1 MSRKILIGS
10 AILTVISIIGLIIYV
25 NIGVELPSDT
35 DQVVT
40 VILANDD
47 LPEFFKGKTG
57 FAKNGDVT
65 IWYEVMG
72 DLDPTR
78 ETILLVRGSS
88 APALKWNSN
97 FYQPFIDSGY
107 QVIRYDNRGVG
118 ESSWIADW
126 SKDNSYSLE
135 YMAEDG
141 MAVLDAAGVEKAH
154 LIGKSM
160 GGMIAQRMAISHDDR
175 VLSLTS
181 IMSSGYGQDETLPS
195 ISIEFK
201 SNAFKLIL
209 KYQLINPNEANSM
222 KFAVGIS
229 QLMKGD
235 CPYELDTKLIA
246 QKALYSVR
254 KWGRGNPK
262 VVEQHAQAII
272 NSGSRL
278 EELKNLSLPT
288 LVIHGKSDPI
298 VRFEHGQKCA
308 ALIPNA
314 DTLFIAGMGHDLP
327 QIYMDQFHKAI
338 FKNMNTVNR

>member
-1 MSRKILIGS
+1 MSRKILNGS
-10 AILTVISIIGLIIYV
+10 FILTVISIIGFIIYV
-25 NIGVELPSDT
+25 NTGVKLPSDT
-35 DQVVT
+35 NKVVKE
-40 VILANDD
+40 ILAKDD
-47 LPEFFKGKTG
+47 VEKFFKGKTG
-57 FAKNGDVT
+57 FAKNGDVN

-72 DLDPTR
+72 DMDSSTA
-78 ETILLVRGSS
+78 TILLVRGSS

-135 YMAEDG
+135 DMAEDG

-154 LIGKSM
+154 VIGKSM

-181 IMSSGYGQDETLPS
+181 IMSSGYGKDETLPS
-195 ISIEFK
+195 TSIEFK

-209 KYQLINPNEANSM
+209 KYQLINPNDANSM

-235 CPYELDTKLIA
+235 GPYELDTKLIV
-246 QKALYSVR
+246 QKALYKVR

-262 VVEQHAQAII
+262 VVEQHTQAII

-278 EELKNLSLPT
+278 EELKDLSLPT

-298 VRFEHGQKCA
+298 VRFEHGQKYA

-314 DTLFIAGMGHDLP
+314 DTLFIEGMGHDLP
-327 QIYMDQFHKAI
+327 QIYMDQVHEAI
-338 FKNMNTVNR
+338 FLNLNKVSR